1 MLCPDEARE
10 ESNKDRKGRED
21 KAYHQSID
29 SLLVLM
35 WMVWSRDCKTK
46 KKPEK
51 KRKKSQG
58 ANWLLFVVNLVPTSD
73 TD

>member
-29 SLLVLM
+29 SLLVLV

-46 KKPEK
+46 KKKAREK
-51 KRKKSQG
+51 EEKEPGGQLAS
-58 ANWLLFVVNLVPTSD
+58 FCS
-73 TD
+73 